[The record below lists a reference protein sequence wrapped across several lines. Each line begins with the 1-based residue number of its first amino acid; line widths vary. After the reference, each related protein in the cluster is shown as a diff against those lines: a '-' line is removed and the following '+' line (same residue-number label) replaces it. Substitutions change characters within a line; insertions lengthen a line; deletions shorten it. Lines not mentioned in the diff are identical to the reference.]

1 MKQICWLWRRGLPGK
16 ACLSGRCG
24 AGATG
29 RPRTHR
35 RPREMSVFAGFWGAL
50 CAGM

>member
-1 MKQICWLWRRGLPGK
+1 MKQICGLWRRGLPGK

-29 RPRTHR
+29 RPRTLG
-35 RPREMSVFAGFWGAL
+35 RPREM
-50 CAGM
+50 